1 MQRSRLIVQ
10 FLAVSGVVVA
20 AVLLLNFVLLRQLR
34 EPNPDIDHVARMVWI
49 YSAAIVALVVI
60 GGLIQAQ
67 MVTPRL
73 ERLLRGMEEVRE
85 GKYPRVPAEGKDEL
99 TQMARGFNQT
109 VEELRHRDE
118 QIKDSAGQR
127 EDDLVKLSRSVEEE
141 KDKLEAVLSSIGD
154 GVIVLDS
161 ENQVL
166 MANRRVSDIFGI
178 PLEVLKRC
186 NLGMLIEQVRHRLV
200 QPELVE
206 KQFQELLKNPNS
218 VDEIT
223 FELDEAGGQAIRL
236 YCAPVRGADGSVLG
250 RIATSLDLGRER
262 ELDRLKTEFLSTIS
276 HELRTPLTSI
286 KGALALVLG
295 GAAGPVTSDMHGLLD
310 IARTNTERLV
320 LAINEILEVVQ
331 LERGQALIEPV
342 PMDLRRSVD
351 RAVRAVAAH
360 AGAARISIESHLDP
374 GLPAVAGDPRRV
386 EQVLINLLSNAVKF
400 SSAGKKVLISAQP
413 RDDMVELSIQD
424 FGHGMTKEFRERLFS
439 KFEHAQGAQTR
450 ESQGVGLG
458 LAICRHLVHAH
469 GGRIWVESNAGE
481 GSIFSFSLPISKTI
495 APVAA
500 SEGGPGQ
507 AQIAPRLVLVIDD
520 DEDVTRILSYVFESQ
535 GHRVISAHNGREA
548 LDLARRYRPD
558 MLTLDLALPEMDG
571 YMVLQSLRAAPETRD
586 IPVICISVKAE
597 PERALSLGANY
608 FLEKPL
614 DIDKL
619 REVAGRAL
627 HGV

>member
-1 MQRSRLIVQ
+1 
-10 FLAVSGVVVA
+10 
-20 AVLLLNFVLLRQLR
+20 
-34 EPNPDIDHVARMVWI
+34 
-49 YSAAIVALVVI
+49 
-60 GGLIQAQ
+60 
-67 MVTPRL
+67 
-73 ERLLRGMEEVRE
+73 
-85 GKYPRVPAEGKDEL
+85 
-99 TQMARGFNQT
+99 
-109 VEELRHRDE
+109 
-118 QIKDSAGQR
+118 
-127 EDDLVKLSRSVEEE
+127 
-141 KDKLEAVLSSIGD
+141 
-154 GVIVLDS
+154 
-161 ENQVL
+161 
-166 MANRRVSDIFGI
+166 
-178 PLEVLKRC
+178 
-186 NLGMLIEQVRHRLV
+186 
-200 QPELVE
+200 
-206 KQFQELLKNPNS
+206 
-218 VDEIT
+218 
-223 FELDEAGGQAIRL
+223 
-236 YCAPVRGADGSVLG
+236 
-250 RIATSLDLGRER
+250 
-262 ELDRLKTEFLSTIS
+262 
-276 HELRTPLTSI
+276 
-286 KGALALVLG
+286 
-295 GAAGPVTSDMHGLLD
+295 
-310 IARTNTERLV
+310 
-320 LAINEILEVVQ
+320 
-331 LERGQALIEPV
+331 
-342 PMDLRRSVD
+342 
-351 RAVRAVAAH
+351 
-360 AGAARISIESHLDP
+360 
-374 GLPAVAGDPRRV
+374 VAGDPRRV